1 MRIGRRRALT
11 VLAAFGAGAL
21 LPTGAVRA
29 RESAHWS
36 GIALGAPASLTI
48 AGRTPAESERLIAA
62 ARAEIER
69 LEDVFSL
76 YRPESALARLNRDGA
91 LDAPPADL
99 VVLLS
104 RAATIHAATRGAF
117 DPTVQPVWRLLAE
130 TGGRPEPSAMSGALA
145 RIGWDGVSV
154 TPGRVRFARP
164 GMALTLNGV
173 AQGYITDRVA
183 ALLRDEGLDSVLVA
197 VGEIAA
203 NGPRAAGV
211 PWQVGIA
218 EHGDQAAEESIALSD
233 GAIATSAPLGT
244 SFDTAGTLGHILDP
258 QRGIVASRW
267 RRISVIHPSA
277 TIADGLSTGLAL
289 ATPTEI
295 RTCLAS
301 IRGGRVIAM
310 GTDGV
315 RVDLGGSAQSER
327 F

>member
-21 LPTGAVRA
+21 LPTGAVSA
-29 RESAHWS
+29 RELEHWS

-62 ARAEIER
+62 ARAEIDR

-76 YRPESALARLNRDGA
+76 YRPESALAQLNRDGA

-130 TGGRPEPSAMSGALA
+130 TGGKPEPSAMSDALA

-154 TPGRVRFARP
+154 TPGRISFARS

-183 ALLRDEGLDSVLVA
+183 ALLRDEGLTRS
-197 VGEIAA
+197 
-203 NGPRAAGV
+203 
-211 PWQVGIA
+211 
-218 EHGDQAAEESIALSD
+218 S
-233 GAIATSAPLGT
+233 
-244 SFDTAGTLGHILDP
+244 
-258 QRGIVASRW
+258 
-267 RRISVIHPSA
+267 
-277 TIADGLSTGLAL
+277 
-289 ATPTEI
+289 
-295 RTCLAS
+295 
-301 IRGGRVIAM
+301 
-310 GTDGV
+310 
-315 RVDLGGSAQSER
+315 
-327 F
+327 